1 MENIFI
7 SNQDFDS
14 YGSNSSDMSF
24 YSVCSYNSQ
33 ATLLSSSG
41 PTWRPHHSEIVY
53 RTLMSYVFS
62 PASLPADSP
71 VEINFEQKIKK
82 VLTLFEVGG
91 ECSTPPYRKSAL
103 RSSKWPQ
110 NTPRFR
116 DFSYFY
122 MTYLKSKKFF
132 LGFSQCFG
140 VI

>member
-71 VEINFEQKIKK
+71 IEINFEQKIKK
-82 VLTLFEVGG
+82 VGIKENESKTKTASNNQHGKNFEVTKNIYSIYQD
-91 ECSTPPYRKSAL
+91 EDED
-103 RSSKWPQ
+103 
-110 NTPRFR
+110 N
-116 DFSYFY
+116 
-122 MTYLKSKKFF
+122 F
-132 LGFSQCFG
+132 LIFKMEL
-140 VI
+140 

>member
-1 MENIFI
+1 MENLFI

-71 VEINFEQKIKK
+71 IEINFEQKIKK
-82 VLTLFEVGG
+82 VGIKENESKSKTVSNNQHGKNFEVTKNVYSIHQD
-91 ECSTPPYRKSAL
+91 EDED
-103 RSSKWPQ
+103 
-110 NTPRFR
+110 N
-116 DFSYFY
+116 
-122 MTYLKSKKFF
+122 F
-132 LGFSQCFG
+132 LIFKMEL
-140 VI
+140 

>member
-14 YGSNSSDMSF
+14 YGSNSSDTSF

-71 VEINFEQKIKK
+71 IEINFEQKIKK
-82 VLTLFEVGG
+82 VGIKENESKTKTASNNQHGKNFEVTKNIYSIYQD
-91 ECSTPPYRKSAL
+91 EDED
-103 RSSKWPQ
+103 
-110 NTPRFR
+110 N
-116 DFSYFY
+116 
-122 MTYLKSKKFF
+122 F
-132 LGFSQCFG
+132 LIFKMEL
-140 VI
+140 

>member
-7 SNQDFDS
+7 SNHDFDS

-82 VLTLFEVGG
+82 VGIKENESKTKTVSNNQHGKNFEVTKNVY
-91 ECSTPPYRKSAL
+91 S
-103 RSSKWPQ
+103 
-110 NTPRFR
+110 
-116 DFSYFY
+116 FY
-122 MTYLKSKKFF
+122 HDEDEDNF
-132 LGFSQCFG
+132 LIFKMEL
-140 VI
+140 